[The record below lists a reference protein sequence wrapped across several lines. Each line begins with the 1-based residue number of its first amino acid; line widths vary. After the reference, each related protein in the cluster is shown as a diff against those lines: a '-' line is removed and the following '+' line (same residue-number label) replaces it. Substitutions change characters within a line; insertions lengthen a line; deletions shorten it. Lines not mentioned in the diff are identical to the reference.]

1 MSTSARI
8 QQDDDPFVETR
19 MSFGDHIEELRN
31 HLLRAVYGFLIA
43 FAIACFL
50 GQPVVEFISRPVEVA
65 LAKYWRAYYQR
76 KAIQLRQEAQDG
88 RFDKLL
94 PIHMTIELKT
104 EDAKALKE
112 GKRPARSPFNIRPG
126 FEELIDALEIPGLID
141 TKNNQEGGWVAFR
154 AKIPHPE
161 QYVVQSK
168 IVETFVAPMSLK
180 ALSVQEGFVAYF
192 KVSAFVGLV
201 LGAPWVLWQLWS
213 FVAVGLYPHEK
224 KYVYSYFPISIGLFL
239 AGVIMCEFFVLP
251 QAIEALLW
259 FNSYLNM
266 QPDFRFSEWLTFALL
281 MPLVFGLCFQTPLVM
296 LFLNRMGLV
305 SVQTYRKGRSYAIFF
320 LVVFATLIL
329 PSPDIGSMLLLST
342 TLCLFYE
349 VGIWM
354 CVWSPAKQAFESGSE
369 ESNEQLVEV

>member
-1 MSTSARI
+1 MRASARI
-8 QQDDDPFVETR
+8 QQDDDPFADTR

-31 HLLRAVYGFLIA
+31 HLLRAIYGFLIA
-43 FAIACFL
+43 FVIACFL

-65 LAKYWRAYYQR
+65 LQKYWRVYYQR
-76 KAIQLRQEAQDG
+76 KAVKLRQEA
-88 RFDKLL
+88 
-94 PIHMTIELKT
+94 
-104 EDAKALKE
+104 KE
-112 GKRPARSPFNIRPG
+112 GKYDNLPPIRTRIEIPDSIFAKQKEVKRPEERPFNILPG
-126 FEELIDALEIPGLID
+126 FKNLLESFEIPGLIRHKD
-141 TKNNQEGGWVAFR
+141 GADGGWVSID
-154 AKIPHPE
+154 AKIWHPE
-161 QYVVQSK
+161 LFVVQQK

-192 KVSAFVGLV
+192 KVCAFVGLV
-201 LGAPWVLWQLWS
+201 LGAPWVLWQIWS

-239 AGVIMCEFFVLP
+239 AGVVMCEFFVLP

-281 MPLVFGLCFQTPLVM
+281 MPLVFGLCFQTPLIM

-305 SVQTYRKGRSYAIFF
+305 SVDAYRKGRRYAIFF
-320 LVVFATLIL
+320 MAVFATIIL
-329 PSPDIGSMLLLST
+329 PTPDVGTMLLLT
-342 TLCLFYE
+342 TAMCLFYE

-354 CVWSPAKQAFESGSE
+354 CLWSPAKESFERGADE
-369 ESNEQLVEV
+369 LKELVEV